1 MSYDA
6 SGGFRLTDIRH
17 AHSHLM
23 YFGWVT
29 PVLFALIAGV
39 VQAHLQRDLDR
50 RIRWIIGA
58 TFIAALLAYPFFLLY
73 GYRPVDLGVVSMP
86 LSVIAASLNMLV
98 WYAFIIW
105 YARWTRDLE
114 RTFSL
119 SLFDL
124 SLAFLFLST
133 LGAWGLAFLQPLG
146 LESHVWSASLTHFF
160 LDLFSEG
167 WMVLAVLGVA
177 YSHLAPTASGRGW
190 GIVLVAIGLPLMF
203 MLGMP
208 GSLVDDTMRI
218 VARGGAALAGVGL
231 LALTAPLLWRLPV
244 GRERWLW
251 GLPLG
256 LLALKLVAQILASL
270 PPDLWW
276 EISHLRVFYMH
287 LLLLGVVSLGLVGCA
302 AGLWGTATV
311 RGWRWFFGAAVL
323 ILASLL
329 PVAGYGAG
337 LLSTIISPL
346 VFATWVAPV
355 PVLAAGWMLYA
366 GLLTRNR
373 HRTA

>member
-1 MSYDA
+1 
-6 SGGFRLTDIRH
+6 
-17 AHSHLM
+17 
-23 YFGWVT
+23 
-29 PVLFALIAGV
+29 
-39 VQAHLQRDLDR
+39 
-50 RIRWIIGA
+50 
-58 TFIAALLAYPFFLLY
+58 
-73 GYRPVDLGVVSMP
+73 
-86 LSVIAASLNMLV
+86 
-98 WYAFIIW
+98 
-105 YARWTRDLE
+105 
-114 RTFSL
+114 
-119 SLFDL
+119 
-124 SLAFLFLST
+124 
-133 LGAWGLAFLQPLG
+133 
-146 LESHVWSASLTHFF
+146 
-160 LDLFSEG
+160 
-167 WMVLAVLGVA
+167 MVLAVLGVA